1 VRVVDA
7 VTNAQVGALHPAAA
21 NATSLTVDGL
31 ATGTAVRLQVQA
43 SNAVGAGAFSA
54 LSNAATPFAT
64 APGAPTIGTATAAS
78 ASALVTWTPP
88 GSDGGAAITGFSV
101 RVVNAA
107 TNAQVGA
114 LQPAVAGTTS
124 LNVTGLTN
132 GTAYRFQV
140 QAGNLVGAGA
150 FSALSNTVTP
160 ATVPGTP
167 AIGVPT
173 RGNTSAL
180 VRFTPPVGNGG
191 SAITGFA
198 VRVVNA
204 ATNAQVGVLR
214 PAAAGATSLAVTGLV
229 NGVPMR
235 FQVRAGN
242 TVGVGA
248 FSALSAAVTPARV
261 PSAPGIGAAS
271 PGAVGGR
278 ATALA
283 RWRAPVSNGGLA
295 VNGYVVT
302 ALRLNARGAVVARYS
317 SAVQGPAVRALT
329 MALPAASYRFA
340 VRARNGVGLSA
351 YSAVSNLV
359 RAR

>member
-1 VRVVDA
+1 
-7 VTNAQVGALHPAAA
+7 
-21 NATSLTVDGL
+21 
-31 ATGTAVRLQVQA
+31 
-43 SNAVGAGAFSA
+43 
-54 LSNAATPFAT
+54 
-64 APGAPTIGTATAAS
+64 
-78 ASALVTWTPP
+78 
-88 GSDGGAAITGFSV
+88 V